1 MEKLSKAKW
10 AEMCNTFA
18 ILDVDGSG
26 LLTARELRGMMRVF
40 GYENSEEDVQ
50 RMIDAVDTDGTGK
63 MDCAKFCAAL
73 LWTLK
78 PEDTKLSDMHQQPK
92 AHIEDHNASNG
103 SYSPNE

>member
-1 MEKLSKAKW
+1 MDKLSKAKK

-26 LLTARELRGMMRVF
+26 LLTASELRGMMRVF

-73 LWTLK
+73 LWNLK
-78 PEDTKLSDMHQQPK
+78 PEEKLCDVCKQPK
-92 AHIEDHNASNG
+92 GDGVDGPNG
-103 SYSPNE
+103 S